1 MDAVIMIKMLIKG
14 LIIGV
19 IASAPVGPV
28 AVMCVQ
34 RTLNGGRGRGIA
46 TALGSSCSDLLY
58 AIIAVFSMSMVVSFI
73 EEYKLMLQIIGTI
86 VVFFFGL
93 RIFRNNPANNLQKV
107 EESMGYHKDFSS
119 AFILTFTNPMV
130 IFLFIFLFAKFTYVR
145 EDNTLLMNILGIA
158 FIMLG
163 ATFWWTFIVAIV
175 NHFRGRFNVRGLY
188 IVNRATGIILMA
200 IAPISLIISLL

>member
-1 MDAVIMIKMLIKG
+1 MVSMLIKG

-28 AVMCVQ
+28 AVTCIQ

-46 TALGSSCSDLLY
+46 TALGSSCSDLIY
-58 AIIAVFSMSMVVSFI
+58 AIIAVFSMSMVVTFI
-73 EEYKLMLQIIGTI
+73 EEHKLLLQIVGTV

-93 RIFRNNPANNLQKV
+93 HIFRNNPANNLKKIDNGV
-107 EESMGYHKDFSS
+107 GYHKDFSS
-119 AFILTFTNPMV
+119 AFVLTFTNPMV
-130 IFLFIFLFAKFTYVR
+130 IFLFIFLFAKFSYIQ
-145 EDNTLLMNILGIA
+145 EDNTLLMNWMGIL

-163 ATFWWTFIVAIV
+163 ATFWWTFIVALV

>member
-1 MDAVIMIKMLIKG
+1 MLTLLIKG
-14 LIIGV
+14 LIIRI

-46 TALGSSCSDLLY
+46 TALGSSCSDLIY

-73 EEYKLMLQIIGTI
+73 EENKLTLQIIGTI

-93 RIFRNNPANNLQKV
+93 HIFKKNPANNLKKIDNGK
-107 EESMGYHKDFSS
+107 GYHKDFSS
-119 AFILTFTNPMV
+119 AFLLTITNPMV
-130 IFLFIFLFAKFTYVR
+130 IFLFIFLFAKFAYIQ
-145 EDNTLLMNILGIA
+145 ENNTLLMNWIGIL

-163 ATFWWTFIVAIV
+163 ATFWWTLIVSVV

-188 IVNRATGIILMA
+188 IVNRATGIVLMV